1 MNIKKSAGITDDPP
15 QPTPDEPP
23 LPQKKR
29 KRGAQPGNKNALKHG
44 FYTERDFYPP
54 HPPRDSDIPNA
65 EHPQDEP
72 YAPRGPEFIPEDSPD
87 NQTGHTAFGD
97 PPDDLATKLEKITA
111 WLEGKDERPFVDLQL
126 EIDLIRMAIRYVAS
140 MPQPQSLA
148 EAIHLLRALS
158 LATTSLARLI
168 RTQYYVTPPTS
179 RQEIWKQNT
188 SQALADIAKELKL
201 QV

>member
-1 MNIKKSAGITDDPP
+1 MNIKKSAVNPADPP

-23 LPQKKR
+23 PPQKKR

-44 FYTERDFYPP
+44 LYTERSLYPLRGSYASP
-54 HPPRDSDIPNA
+54 DLQPTPPAQQDNPNA
-65 EHPQDEP
+65 PNV
-72 YAPRGPEFIPEDSPD
+72 PEDSLD
-87 NQTGHTAFGD
+87 NRSGNTAFGD
-97 PPDDLATKLEKITA
+97 PDDDLDTKWEKIKA

-148 EAIHLLRALS
+148 EAIQLLRALS

-168 RTQYYVTPPTS
+168 RTQYYVTPPTG
-179 RQEIWKQNT
+179 RKEIW
-188 SQALADIAKELKL
+188 SQEVDRGLVDIAKELNL
-201 QV
+201 RV